1 LIPAVKDPEA
11 DHFQET
17 YIKLIMKYLPD
28 YPITHVG
35 VSTSYARCLTDIP
48 NISFSMLRHAL
59 ATPFG
64 AKFLRDMKKLGIPV
78 HVWTVNDESWME
90 WSIRKEVSGVITDEV
105 DLFHEVCD
113 RFGDGK
119 EQAQVGLKSRKK
131 KNSKGLNSWFLYR
144 ILRFWGE
151 MALVHI
157 LVSIFMAVQWLK
169 HGSPRR
175 RVKKALDG

>member
-1 LIPAVKDPEA
+1 
-11 DHFQET
+11 
-17 YIKLIMKYLPD
+17 MKYLPD

-59 ATPFG
+59 VSPFG
-64 AKFLRDMKKLGIPV
+64 AKFLRDMRKLGIPV
-78 HVWTVNDESWME
+78 HVWTVNEESWME

-113 RFGDGK
+113 RLGDGK
-119 EQAQVGLKSRKK
+119 EQAQVGMEKSQKEKK
-131 KNSKGLNSWFLYR
+131 KTKGLNSWFLYR
-144 ILRFWGE
+144 TARFWGE
-151 MALVHI
+151 MALFHI
-157 LVSIFMAVQWLK
+157 VISIFMAGQWLR
-169 HGSPRR
+169 HGSPRH